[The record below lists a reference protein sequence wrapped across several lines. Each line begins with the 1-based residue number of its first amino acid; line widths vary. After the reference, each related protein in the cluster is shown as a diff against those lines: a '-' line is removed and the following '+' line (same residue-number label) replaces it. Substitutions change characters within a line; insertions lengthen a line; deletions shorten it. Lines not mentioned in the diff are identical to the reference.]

1 MKLFIALTCVFLA
14 SCAPSGLTP
23 ETWRASE
30 DNGCKPGIGMEL
42 VKRDAGVSGAVFIL
56 DPNKP
61 HDFTAGRRCPMQ
73 FQRQEPQDLY
83 FTVEILPERTDKMH
97 LHLASPLAGELIKAI
112 LQMEDG
118 SGSPVNY
125 EFRRTP

>member
-1 MKLFIALTCVFLA
+1 MKLFITLACVCLA
-14 SCAPSGLTP
+14 SCAPSGSTP

-30 DNGCKPGIGMEL
+30 DHGDKPGIGIEL
-42 VKRDAGVSGAVFIL
+42 VKLGADVSGAVFIL

-83 FTVEILPERTDKMH
+83 FTVKILPKRIDKMH
-97 LHLASPLAGELIKAI
+97 LHLAAPLAGEQIKAI

-125 EFRRTP
+125 EFRRIP